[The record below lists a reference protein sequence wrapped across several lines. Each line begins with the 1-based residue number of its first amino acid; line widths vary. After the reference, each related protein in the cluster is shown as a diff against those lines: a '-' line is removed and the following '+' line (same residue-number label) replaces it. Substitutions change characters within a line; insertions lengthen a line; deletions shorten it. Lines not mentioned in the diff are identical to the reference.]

1 MLDMLPVTEK
11 QDLTVYNFFTN
22 FISDPLSSKLSQ
34 VQKIVALIASI
45 ILAPLTL
52 GILHCVTTIWRHRR
66 IEYYQQK
73 EIYSQGRLASLIQKI
88 QACPNVVA
96 LNPLSRPG
104 VLTRE
109 TLGHHIQSELIN
121 PYYSKPLPSFDSV
134 TVPVETTQPDGVKK
148 VEWKLWKDLSAEEKI
163 CVNNTGTRPHN
174 QLHGPLAPLIVD
186 LAFSPPLSGSG
197 VQGDP
202 RGVHGGDHAIRA
214 SLFSAVFAFLY
225 QKYHPEYQ
233 VTEKDILLTQFVA
246 AGHDSERQTEGAD
259 VYDQKSAEITNKALQ
274 KLGVSDQKDLK
285 ACFQA
290 IAEKDDR
297 DLGRKSFIAKCV
309 QNADSMEFSRV
320 WLQDS
325 LQDPT
330 EFEKSRGF
338 LDIYKEFQEIQ
349 QSGRELKNGSSF
361 EEFQTE
367 LDALRVEM
375 NGFIALTCRQKFR
388 KKASESGNYYAYVLR
403 RIRPYNFPLLHAA
416 LQKMNVLP
424 QECNESQK
432 VDLAAEAESLVG
444 LGVEKTST
452 PFLQRLLHKLQGL
465 ESERLV
471 EVRTKIEQE
480 LHRRA
485 SALQCY
491 TSTKERSQDTVQLI
505 ESYAKLPPILQDDIS
520 LLAELHVSSFESL
533 EQEIRDVVDHSSLAF
548 RFVEL
553 KRQILF
559 LNELVATHPEDPG
572 SLFERAQ
579 QVFVLYGQFPPE
591 YRDPRDQT
599 SVAIAL
605 QLAARMYHTQQNA
618 AKFEEVVHFA
628 EERLIPDSHL
638 EDIVKRPSP
647 QVYILELGT
656 DEIRKQRVRVEQ
668 KKIDE
673 MDFIEISFEV
683 TSTARNNLIVQSSGP
698 LYRVSHVPSHFE
710 KREGEGRYTSEGTD
724 LPLLCQDACMTLDD
738 SGSPSLSIGESSI
751 FWNQYHL
758 VRLRFS
764 RTTPLKEAQKL
775 LCRIGL
781 FTAMMPPRQED
792 VRQCNLA
799 RILAMRYPKTVY
811 VTEPKKSP
819 QYIYETLLS
828 QGQRAR
834 VDEDL
839 RQLRRGFTGDAIEI
853 VHPEFVREIWEK
865 GGRSLA
871 VGVDS
876 GSMQATAK
884 VLSNIFSSG
893 FLSAQERYQRGI
905 LAGGTVPYINNWAGS
920 ANQVFT
926 RILTHQLFQESCELR
941 RFYMPGRAFVLLGL
955 QACERLPYAYPQ
967 DLSGVRNKGF
977 FFPAWTSIGNH
988 DIKLPFRGRT
998 AIQDREDLP
1007 EFVRQMTVQP
1017 RLNNECMFDRS
1028 LGVKYVRKII
1038 VGSGQDRAILL
1049 DALYKNNIRF
1059 SHGQRLEDMIV
1070 VSDKLTPELEEA
1082 FSEQPREELK

>member
-1 MLDMLPVTEK
+1 MLPVTEK
-11 QDLTVYNFFTN
+11 QDLTVYSFFTN
-22 FISDPLSSKLSQ
+22 FISDPLSSKLSH

-45 ILAPLTL
+45 ILAPLTF
-52 GILHCVTTIWRHRR
+52 GILHCVTTMWRHKR

-73 EIYSQGRLASLIQKI
+73 DLYSQRSLASLIQKI
-88 QACPNVVA
+88 QACPNVAA

-104 VLTRE
+104 ALLTRE

-134 TVPVETTQPDGVKK
+134 TVPVETTQPDGGKK
-148 VEWKLWKDLSAEEKI
+148 VEWKLWKDLSAVEKI

-174 QLHGPLAPLIVD
+174 QLHGPFAPLIVD

-197 VQGDP
+197 VQEDP

-233 VTEKDILLTQFVA
+233 VTEKDLLLAQFVA
-246 AGHDSERQTEGAD
+246 AGHDSGRQTEGAD
-259 VYDQKSAEITNKALQ
+259 VYDQKSAEVTNKALQ
-274 KLGVSDQKDLK
+274 KLGVSDRKDLK
-285 ACFQA
+285 DCFQA

-330 EFEKSRGF
+330 EFEKSRVF
-338 LDIYKEFQEIQ
+338 LDIYKEFQEFQ
-349 QSGRELKNGSSF
+349 QNGRELKGGSF

-375 NGFIALTCRQKFR
+375 NAFIALTCRQKFR
-388 KKASESGNYYAYVLR
+388 KKASESGNYYEYVLR
-403 RIRPYNFPLLHAA
+403 RIRPYNFPLLHTV

-424 QECNESQK
+424 QERNESQK
-432 VDLAAEAESLVG
+432 IDVEAEAESWVDF
-444 LGVEKTST
+444 GVEKATT
-452 PFLQRLLHKLQGL
+452 PFLQRFLHKLQGL

-471 EVRTKIEQE
+471 EIRAKIEQE
-480 LHRRA
+480 LHRRT
-485 SALQCY
+485 SALQYY
-491 TSTKERSQDTVQLI
+491 TNIKEQSQDRTQLI

-520 LLAELHVSSFESL
+520 LLADLRVPSFEL
-533 EQEIRDVVDHSSLAF
+533 LGDAVDHSSLAF

-553 KRQILF
+553 KRQILL

-572 SLFERAQ
+572 SLFVRAQ
-579 QVFVLYGQFPPE
+579 QVFVLYEQFPPE

-628 EERLIPDSHL
+628 EEKLIPDSHL
-638 EDIVKRPSP
+638 EDIVKGASP
-647 QVYILELGT
+647 QVHILELGT

-673 MDFIEISFEV
+673 TDFIEISFEV
-683 TSTARNNLIVQSSGP
+683 TSAARSNLIVQSSGP
-698 LYRVSHVPSHFE
+698 LYRVSHLPSHFE

-724 LPLLCQDACMTLDD
+724 LPLFCQDVCISLDD
-738 SGSPSLSIGESSI
+738 SGSSSLSIGESPI

-775 LCRIGL
+775 LCRVGL
-781 FTAMMPPRQED
+781 LTAMMPPRQED
-792 VRQCNLA
+792 VRQCSLA
-799 RILAMRYPKTVY
+799 RVLAMRYPKLAY
-811 VTEPKKSP
+811 ATESKQRP

-828 QGQRAR
+828 QDQRAQ

-839 RQLRRGFTGDAIEI
+839 RRLRRDFTGDAIEV
-853 VHPEFVREIWEK
+853 VHPELVREIWEK

-871 VGVDS
+871 IGVDS

-884 VLSNIFSSG
+884 VLSNIFNAG

-998 AIQDREDLP
+998 AIQERETLP
-1007 EFVRQMTVQP
+1007 EFVRQMAIQP

-1028 LGVKYVRKII
+1028 LGIKYVRKII
-1038 VGSGQDRAILL
+1038 VSSDQDRSILL

-1059 SHGQRLEDMIV
+1059 SHGQKLEDMVV
-1070 VSDKLTPELEEA
+1070 VSDRLTPELEEA
-1082 FSEQPREELK
+1082 FREQPREELK